1 MQSQLNFDTVL
12 VVTYG
17 RSGSTL
23 LQGVLNS
30 IPEVIVRGENDNFIF
45 GLYQAYKSLERAK
58 GSAGNSR
65 KNLEPTHS
73 WYGSTLI
80 DLDLFCQDCSA
91 LVRKILLADR
101 PDAQTCYGFKEV
113 RYVEIIPEFES
124 YLAFLER
131 IFPNVCF
138 IFNTR
143 KIEDVLKSG
152 WWLHSNEKKSKQAIE
167 SLELLFQQYAASHPH
182 NSFQITY
189 EDIVGK
195 TSRLAAMFQF
205 LGAAYNEEM
214 LDQVLSKRHS
224 TITSSIELKN
234 QFINY
239 ALADRESYASRI
251 EMVMI
256 DQIPEAIY
264 AHQPFNLGGVVVP
277 AQDDLPIQ
285 EIVAVYAN
293 ADQSAEARIGLPSPI
308 AAKRYPQITASANAR
323 FKFQNL
329 TVQGVE
335 TLKIVARMVNGE
347 TWDLATVQVTPG
359 TESKLPLQLAAP
371 QTGKN

>member
-1 MQSQLNFDTVL
+1 MQPQLNFDTVL

-30 IPEVIVRGENDNFIF
+30 IPGVLVRGENDNFMF

-58 GSAGNSR
+58 ASAGSPH

-73 WYGSTLI
+73 WYGATLI
-80 DLDLFCQDCSA
+80 DPDQFCQDCAA
-91 LVRKILLADR
+91 LVKKILLADR
-101 PDAQTCYGFKEV
+101 PHASYCYGFKEV
-113 RYVEIIPEFES
+113 RYVEILPEFEA

-143 KIEDVLKSG
+143 KLEDVLKSG
-152 WWLHSNEKKSKQAIE
+152 WWLHANEKKSKQAIE
-167 SLELLFQQYAASHPH
+167 SLELLFQQYAANHPQ

-189 EDIVGK
+189 EDVVGK
-195 TSRLAAMFQF
+195 TSQLADLFQF
-205 LGAAYNEEM
+205 LGAEYCEAT

-239 ALADRESYASRI
+239 ALAARDSYASRI

-256 DQIPEAIY
+256 DQIPDAIY
-264 AHQPFNLGGVVVP
+264 VDQPFNLGGVVVP

-285 EIVAVYAN
+285 EIVANFAN
-293 ADQSAEARIGLPSPI
+293 QSIAARLGLPSPI
-308 AAKRYPQITASANAR
+308 AAKRYQQIAASAKAR

-329 TVQGVE
+329 TVQGAE
-335 TLKIVARMVNGE
+335 SIKIIAKMANGE
-347 TWDLATVQVTPG
+347 SLELANIQVTPG
-359 TESKLPLQLAAP
+359 AVPASEATPESQLTSTLKL
-371 QTGKN
+371 